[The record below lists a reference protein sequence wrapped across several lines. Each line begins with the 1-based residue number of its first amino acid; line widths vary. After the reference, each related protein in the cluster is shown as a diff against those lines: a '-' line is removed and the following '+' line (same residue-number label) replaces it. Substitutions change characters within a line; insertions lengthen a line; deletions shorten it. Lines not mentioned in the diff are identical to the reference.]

1 MVLLIEVVV
10 TYWLVIMF
18 MVVDM
23 FMVIVGV
30 MEVEVHG
37 GWGGGG
43 VGRRSGYVLMVE
55 GVVEME
61 VVYVLMVHGFV
72 VVVIMVGM
80 VVVVVVEVV
89 VVVVIAVVIMILWMK
104 VVMVVRLYSVQFHLD
119 LLTKLLQY
127 LMNRKKIVFKGN
139 LLTTITMPKKTM
151 KGCGNF
157 NVSYNYSII
166 ISLHYPKSNP
176 NFHDITRNEK

>member
-1 MVLLIEVVV
+1 
-10 TYWLVIMF
+10 MF

-61 VVYVLMVHGFV
+61 VVYVLMVQGVV
-72 VVVIMVGM
+72 VVVIMAGM

-89 VVVVIAVVIMILWMK
+89 LVVVVVVVIMILWMK

-119 LLTKLLQY
+119 LLTKLLKY

>member
-1 MVLLIEVVV
+1 
-10 TYWLVIMF
+10 MF

-80 VVVVVVEVV
+80 VVVVVEVV

-119 LLTKLLQY
+119 LFTKLLKY

-139 LLTTITMPKKTM
+139 LLTTITMTKKNNQGM
-151 KGCGNF
+151 WE
-157 NVSYNYSII
+157 
-166 ISLHYPKSNP
+166 L
-176 NFHDITRNEK
+176 

>member
-1 MVLLIEVVV
+1 
-10 TYWLVIMF
+10 
-18 MVVDM
+18 
-23 FMVIVGV
+23 

-80 VVVVVVEVV
+80 VVVVVVVVEVV

-119 LLTKLLQY
+119 LLTKLLKY

-139 LLTTITMPKKTM
+139 LLTTITMPKK
-151 KGCGNF
+151 KN
-157 NVSYNYSII
+157 
-166 ISLHYPKSNP
+166 
-176 NFHDITRNEK
+176 

>member
-1 MVLLIEVVV
+1 
-10 TYWLVIMF
+10 MF

-61 VVYVLMVHGFV
+61 VVYVLMVQGVV
-72 VVVIMVGM
+72 VVVIMAGM

-89 VVVVIAVVIMILWMK
+89 LVVVVVVLVLRDGW
-104 VVMVVRLYSVQFHLD
+104 S
-119 LLTKLLQY
+119 
-127 LMNRKKIVFKGN
+127 
-139 LLTTITMPKKTM
+139 
-151 KGCGNF
+151 
-157 NVSYNYSII
+157 S
-166 ISLHYPKSNP
+166 
-176 NFHDITRNEK
+176 